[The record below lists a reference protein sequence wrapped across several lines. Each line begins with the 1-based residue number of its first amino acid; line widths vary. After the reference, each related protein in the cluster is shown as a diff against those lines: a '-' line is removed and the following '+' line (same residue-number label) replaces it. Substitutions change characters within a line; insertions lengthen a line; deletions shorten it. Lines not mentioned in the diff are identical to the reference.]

1 MLKDIAISFLAKR
14 RKKAIVKWATHPID
28 NQKKIL
34 KKLIDFGKKTV
45 FGNDHNFDN
54 IKTYNDFKK
63 NVIGLN
69 VV

>member
-34 KKLIDFGKKTV
+34 KKFLKI
-45 FGNDHNFDN
+45 
-54 IKTYNDFKK
+54 
-63 NVIGLN
+63 
-69 VV
+69 